1 LLFKRRVL
9 RPARNQTK
17 TKTNFC
23 GVTATEKVFICFQLL
38 NRQQTKEASVRH
50 LTPQSKALPLI
61 TRTGGQKENKTLGT
75 RGIFVEVCE
84 LNQKHKSVK
93 NKKNKRIKNAEKNVI
108 CLAKGR
114 N

>member
-1 LLFKRRVL
+1 
-9 RPARNQTK
+9 
-17 TKTNFC
+17 
-23 GVTATEKVFICFQLL
+23 VFICFQLL